1 MKIAIVSLMLALLL
15 ASNLRAEDK
24 IEAVEQEITKQFDI
38 CEKAA
43 PDHVADCFYKVA
55 DKMRPYLATLYD
67 QKLKEYGKHGDWKFE
82 EPLVQE
88 LYDNARGANL
98 FCGQRSVE
106 FELRNEKDFVN
117 HIIYA
122 AADKLLRQ
130 LSDKLYHDEATSYV
144 RIETLDLHLKGNEKS
159 IHIVQ
164 DKETGVV
171 SVTYERDPKQAEQ
184 EESVVKVDFGVA
196 MVPRGAKPYFMLP
209 KDADVVSC
217 YVQQT
222 GGSYVFVD
230 DSESISLLRFFR
242 GGEARWFDRRFLLL
256 AGWAGN
262 GADLREAASASGC
275 LPFHQGVFFCKRL
288 ALVFS
293 ESAITGTVFT
303 LPHNTTVY
311 LYKQAIQWTVIG
323 FKPVGLKC
331 TVDSAEFPR
340 LWRALLLL
348 PIGSEGVFSGWPSC
362 ACCVGGGVRG

>member
-1 MKIAIVSLMLALLL
+1 MLALLL

-222 GGSYVFVD
+222 GDHMFLWMIQNQFHCCAFSGVEKRDGSTEHFRFWRD
-230 DSESISLLRFFR
+230 GQEMEQTSEKL
-242 GGEARWFDRRFLLL
+242 
-256 AGWAGN
+256 
-262 GADLREAASASGC
+262 
-275 LPFHQGVFFCKRL
+275 
-288 ALVFS
+288 
-293 ESAITGTVFT
+293 
-303 LPHNTTVY
+303 LPHQDASHFIKVY
-311 LYKQAIQWTVIG
+311 
-323 FKPVGLKC
+323 F
-331 TVDSAEFPR
+331 SAKD
-340 LWRALLLL
+340 
-348 PIGSEGVFSGWPSC
+348 
-362 ACCVGGGVRG
+362 